1 MGAADAPLPASAG
14 DALGRPQSHQGCF
27 GVAERWGHTCGCV
40 LRSPGARGLHGSR
53 GLRFGSRP
61 RLQSRDLGSGPCAP
75 SPCGDDERVPLPG
88 SPHRGT
94 MPGLYALSSWEAL
107 PLKSSRVKA
116 CANGYA
122 LSIAAHLVY
131 TNPREEP
138 VEGKR
143 GCRNPKNPRAGE
155 HPVPSPFTTQGHP
168 ACPAARMSFWGLCLG
183 AVSHPQVSSST
194 RWRSRRWWPASR
206 RRRAAGGS
214 PSRCRAGTGRRTAA
228 SSAAPAPGGRAAVPP
243 VSTTVPLFAW
253 QGGGTT
259 GWRAPA
265 RPSRCLG
272 GFWDWRSRRPL
283 SGRVAELLL
292 FLTAPPLPRSPRPGR
307 RRRALHLRHQ
317 HGLAGPGREPGRDA
331 AHGAGAAHAA
341 GGGPAPRP
349 PPGPRAARRR
359 RPRA

>member
-1 MGAADAPLPASAG
+1 
-14 DALGRPQSHQGCF
+14 
-27 GVAERWGHTCGCV
+27 
-40 LRSPGARGLHGSR
+40 
-53 GLRFGSRP
+53 
-61 RLQSRDLGSGPCAP
+61 
-75 SPCGDDERVPLPG
+75 
-88 SPHRGT
+88 

-143 GCRNPKNPRAGE
+143 GCRNPKTPRAGE
-155 HPVPSPFTTQGHP
+155 HPVPSPFPTQGHP
-168 ACPAARMSFWGLCLG
+168 SCPAARVSFWGLCLG
-183 AVSHPQVSSST
+183 AVSHPQASSST

-253 QGGGTT
+253 QGGGQQ
-259 GWRAPA
+259 GVESPSQAIPVPWRPLGLGDPGV
-265 RPSRCLG
+265 PSPG
-272 GFWDWRSRRPL
+272 GWRSRSSSSPL
-283 SGRVAELLL
+283 PLCPGHLVLDEDAERSTFVISTGSLGPAESLAVTLRTAQELPTLPGGALRLVLPPVLVPRVAA
-292 FLTAPPLPRSPRPGR
+292 APERES
-307 RRRALHLRHQ
+307 
-317 HGLAGPGREPGRDA
+317 EPGSLCDDRLA
-331 AHGAGAAHAA
+331 LW
-341 GGGPAPRP
+341 
-349 PPGPRAARRR
+349 
-359 RPRA
+359 